1 MLRSDVAHSI
11 ATMGSPAP
19 EAVRVVAESLKL
31 RGGAIGSRHKSDAVG
46 GIQPLVDIINKSDSG
61 TERSVMEGL
70 DAKDPVLALELRNRM
85 VSFSDIITLERKD
98 VQQVLRG
105 VDASV
110 LAVALKGASEAMI
123 ETVTTNVSGRNQ
135 EILRGE
141 MDATGPV
148 RSSQV
153 EEARAEIVR
162 AMRAL
167 EADGVITLRR
177 GDGDDSFVE

>member
-31 RGGAIGSRHKSDAVG
+31 RGGAVGSRHKSDAVG
-46 GIQPLVDIINKSDSG
+46 GIQPLVDIINHSDSG
-61 TERSVMEGL
+61 TERSVLEGL
-70 DAKDPVLALELRNRM
+70 DAMDPVLAVELRNRM
-85 VSFSDIITLERKD
+85 VSFSDLVALERKD
-98 VQQVLRG
+98 VQLVLRG
-105 VDASV
+105 VDASI
-110 LAVALKGASEAMI
+110 LAMALKGASEAMI

-141 MDATGPV
+141 MAATGPV

-167 EADGVITLRR
+167 EADGADHPAP
-177 GDGDDSFVE
+177 G